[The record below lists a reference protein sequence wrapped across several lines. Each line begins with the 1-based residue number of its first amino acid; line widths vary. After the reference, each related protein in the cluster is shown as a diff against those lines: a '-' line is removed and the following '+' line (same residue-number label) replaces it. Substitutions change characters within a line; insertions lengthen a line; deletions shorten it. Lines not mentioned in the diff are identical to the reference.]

1 MKEHCKHRQLSKWA
15 KLGIGLAAFT
25 VLGGLVVPEGLEG
38 LEPIVVQAEEQASR
52 SLTVYY
58 RLKTGEN
65 LGDEENL
72 QEVTYQLKP
81 GETID
86 IRQAYPDY
94 QFVSSE
100 SGQTVYHYEDLNA
113 TFAIHDTVTYQR
125 KDYKPL
131 SDTLPSLNYT
141 VRYVVETDTGLQDI
155 ATPKNQELKGGGI
168 EFVSGPEIDGYYRLT
183 TTSEVIRYEDIQS
196 GQKEVLLYYKPIE
209 AAPLTYQV
217 TLVHAVTGQIL
228 ETSQKEILEGRSQD
242 LSAFIPEG
250 YTSTKSGSDNLTY
263 DEVKAG
269 KTSVTILCVPFAEEA
284 IGVLIEYRTQEGVL
298 EEAYLTVS
306 PGENLVVKAKGFA
319 GYELVSGTASER
331 TIPYNYAK
339 NSKLLKG
346 MMVDAL
352 VFQYQKIGTEVKHD
366 INFPIHKMT
375 EAESKAFY
383 EQQVLLYETLHNASQ
398 LDSSLYT
405 EESQEIFAELFSY
418 LDLYHSS
425 WTDSSMKLEI
435 VSEIESL
442 APPIHSFNL
451 FRKDIKRIENGMAAL
466 VLKDKG
472 NEVQSDLSYKIEWF
486 LDGKLLESF
495 EFSIQPGQSYSKGV
509 IDKGGTPS
517 WLAFAEPSENSPQV
531 YHISYDKVAAG
542 ENYYRFD
549 LVSLANQGIDEEI
562 GEAVTDHQ
570 PHSTPLPTAPQPEI
584 VNKPELTGETGTDE
598 SSVIT
603 SNPINSQSQ
612 LPAVSEQ
619 VSQPSAEDTAKPL
632 SPKNSSLPINKLP
645 TNPVSSDKKEYRS
658 ASGQSQTT
666 SPEKKLPETGTR
678 QSPLDLVGLGYLG
691 LAGLG
696 LALVTRRK
704 KFIE

>member
-1 MKEHCKHRQLSKWA
+1 MKEHCKHRQLAKWA

-65 LGDEENL
+65 DGDEERL

-100 SGQTVYHYEDLNA
+100 SGQTVYHYDDLNA
-113 TFAIHDTVTYQR
+113 TFAIYDSVTYQR

-131 SDTLPSLNYT
+131 SDTLPSLSYT
-141 VRYVVETDTGLQDI
+141 VRYVVETETGLQDI
-155 ATPKNQELKGGGI
+155 AAPKTQELKGGSF
-168 EFVSGPEIDGYYRLT
+168 EFVSGPEIDGYYRLISF
-183 TTSEVIRYEDIQS
+183 SELIRYEDIQS
-196 GQKEVLLYYKPIE
+196 GQKEVLIYYKPIE

-228 ETSQKEILEGRSQD
+228 ETSQKEILEGRSPD
-242 LSAFIPEG
+242 LATFIPEG
-250 YTSTKSGSDNLTY
+250 YTSTKYGSGNLSY

-284 IGVLIEYRTQEGVL
+284 IGVPIGAYVVNGGVEVIEST
-298 EEAYLTVS
+298 YLTVS
-306 PGENLVVKAKGFA
+306 PGENLVVKAKEFA
-319 GYELVSGTASER
+319 GYELVPGTASER

-346 MMVDAL
+346 IMVDAL

-375 EAESKAFY
+375 EVESKAFY
-383 EQQVLLYETLHNASQ
+383 EQQVLLYETLNKASR

-466 VLKDKG
+466 ILKDKENAEQPTPPSTG
-472 NEVQSDLSYKIEWF
+472 SETDTPT
-486 LDGKLLESF
+486 
-495 EFSIQPGQSYSKGV
+495 QPG
-509 IDKGGTPS
+509 GGATTDTPS
-517 WLAFAEPSENSPQV
+517 E
-531 YHISYDKVAAG
+531 
-542 ENYYRFD
+542 
-549 LVSLANQGIDEEI
+549 
-562 GEAVTDHQ
+562 
-570 PHSTPLPTAPQPEI
+570 PTAPALPSDTHGSASSNQVTDKSTTNSSSGQGTGGSGAVLTNKTSKATDVASDPILQTKKTVSETQPPSNQTKTSETQ
-584 VNKPELTGETGTDE
+584 KALPATGE
-598 SSVIT
+598 
-603 SNPINSQSQ
+603 
-612 LPAVSEQ
+612 AH
-619 VSQPSAEDTAKPL
+619 PSF
-632 SPKNSSLPINKLP
+632 S
-645 TNPVSSDKKEYRS
+645 
-658 ASGQSQTT
+658 
-666 SPEKKLPETGTR
+666 
-678 QSPLDLVGLGYLG
+678 LVGLGLIG
-691 LAGLG
+691 LSSL
-696 LALVTRRK
+696 LISRRRTDRSSQ
-704 KFIE
+704 

>member
-1 MKEHCKHRQLSKWA
+1 MKEHCKHRQLAKWA

-58 RLKTGEN
+58 SLKTGEN
-65 LGDEENL
+65 FGDKERL
-72 QEVTYQLKP
+72 QEVAYQLKP
-81 GETID
+81 GESID
-86 IRQAYPDY
+86 ISQAYPDY

-100 SGQTVYHYEDLNA
+100 SGQTVYHYDDLNA
-113 TFAIHDTVTYQR
+113 TFAIYDSVTYQR

-131 SDTLPSLNYT
+131 SDTLPSLSYT

-155 ATPKNQELKGGGI
+155 AAPKNQELKGGSF

-183 TTSEVIRYEDIQS
+183 SFGESIHYEDIQS
-196 GQKEVLLYYKPIE
+196 GQKEVLIYYKPIE

-242 LSAFIPEG
+242 LATFIPEG
-250 YTSTKSGSDNLTY
+250 YTSTKSGSGNLTY

-269 KTSVTILCVPFAEEA
+269 KTSVTILCVPFTEEA
-284 IGVLIEYRTQEGVL
+284 IGVPIGAYVVNGGVEVIEST
-298 EEAYLTVS
+298 YLTVS
-306 PGENLVVKAKGFA
+306 PGENLVVKAKEFA
-319 GYELVSGTASER
+319 GYELVPGTASER

-339 NSKLLKG
+339 NAKLLKG

-375 EAESKAFY
+375 EVESKAFY
-383 EQQVLLYETLHNASQ
+383 EQQVLLYETLNKASR

-451 FRKDIKRIENGMAAL
+451 FRKDIKRIENGMVAL
-466 VLKDKG
+466 VLKDKENAEQPTPPSTG
-472 NEVQSDLSYKIEWF
+472 SETDTPT
-486 LDGKLLESF
+486 
-495 EFSIQPGQSYSKGV
+495 QPG
-509 IDKGGTPS
+509 GGATTDTPS
-517 WLAFAEPSENSPQV
+517 E
-531 YHISYDKVAAG
+531 
-542 ENYYRFD
+542 
-549 LVSLANQGIDEEI
+549 
-562 GEAVTDHQ
+562 
-570 PHSTPLPTAPQPEI
+570 PTAPALPSDTHGSASSNQVTDKSTTNSSSGQGTGGSGAVLTNKTSKATDVASAPILQTKKTVSETQPPSNQTKTSETQ
-584 VNKPELTGETGTDE
+584 KALPATGE
-598 SSVIT
+598 
-603 SNPINSQSQ
+603 
-612 LPAVSEQ
+612 AH
-619 VSQPSAEDTAKPL
+619 PSF
-632 SPKNSSLPINKLP
+632 S
-645 TNPVSSDKKEYRS
+645 
-658 ASGQSQTT
+658 
-666 SPEKKLPETGTR
+666 
-678 QSPLDLVGLGYLG
+678 LVGLGLIG
-691 LAGLG
+691 LSSL
-696 LALVTRRK
+696 LISRRRTDRSSQ
-704 KFIE
+704 